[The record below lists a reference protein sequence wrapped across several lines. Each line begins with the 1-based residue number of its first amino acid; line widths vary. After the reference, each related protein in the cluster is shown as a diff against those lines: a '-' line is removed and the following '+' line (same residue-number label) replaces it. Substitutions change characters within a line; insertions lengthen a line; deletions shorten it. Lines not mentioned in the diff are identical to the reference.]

1 MSSEIRDIN
10 LAEFGERKIEW
21 VKRNCD
27 LLRTLEKEFSAS
39 KPFAGKKITLSVH
52 LEAKTAYLCLVLAAG
67 GAKMYVTGSNPLSTQ
82 DDVAAALV
90 KAGLE
95 VHAWYDATQEEYEM
109 HIRHVLEAGPNIII
123 DDGGD
128 LVTMVHK
135 EMTHLIPN
143 IIGGCEETT
152 TGIIRLEAMNKAGEL
167 KFPMVR
173 VNNAACKH
181 FFDNRYGT
189 GQSVWD
195 GINRTTNLIVAGKIV
210 VVAGYGWCG
219 KGTAMRAKG
228 LGARVIVTEI
238 DPIKAIEAVMDG
250 FDVMPMKEAAKVG
263 DFFITVTGCDG
274 VIDKEDFAEM
284 KEGAIL
290 CNAGHFDCEID
301 MAWLKANAVE
311 KKEQRKNIMGYKL
324 PTGQWIFVLAEGRLV
339 NLAAG
344 DGHPAEIMDMSFAI
358 QALSAK
364 YLVEHGSEL
373 KEKLIDVPEEVD
385 KDVAKRKL
393 AFLGKEI
400 DVLTPEQER
409 YLNSY
414 TV

>member
-10 LAEFGERKIEW
+10 LAESGERKIEW

-27 LLRTLEKEFSAS
+27 LLRTLEKEFTAS

-67 GAKMYVTGSNPLSTQ
+67 GADMYVTGSNPLSTQ

-95 VHAWYDATQEEYEM
+95 VHAWYDATQEEYET

-135 EMTHLIPN
+135 DMPHLIPN

-324 PTGQWIFVLAEGRLV
+324 PTGQWIFVLAEVRLV

-373 KEKLIDVPEEVD
+373 KDKLIDVPEEVD

>member
-1 MSSEIRDIN
+1 MASEIRDIN
-10 LAEFGERKIEW
+10 LAESGEKKIEW

-27 LLRTLEKEFSAS
+27 LLRTLEKEFSET
-39 KPFAGKKITLSVH
+39 KPFAGKKVALSVH
-52 LEAKTAYLCLVLAAG
+52 LEAKTAYLCKVLAAG
-67 GAKMYVTGSNPLSTQ
+67 GADMYVTGSNPLSTQ

-95 VHAWYDATQEEYEM
+95 VHAWYDATEEEYNS
-109 HIRHVLEAGPNIII
+109 HIRKVLEVGPNVII

-128 LVTMVHK
+128 LVHMMHT
-135 EMTHLIPN
+135 EFRDLIPN
-143 IIGGCEETT
+143 VIGGCEETT
-152 TGIIRLEAMNKAGEL
+152 TGIIRLEAMNNAGEL
-167 KFPMVR
+167 EFPMVK
-173 VNNAACKH
+173 VNNADCKH

-228 LGARVIVTEI
+228 LGARVVITEV
-238 DPIKAIEAVMDG
+238 DPVKAIEAVMDG
-250 FDVMPMKEAAKVG
+250 FDVMPMKEAARVG
-263 DFFITVTGCDG
+263 DFFVTVTGCNK
-274 VIDKEDFAEM
+274 VIDEEDFAVM
-284 KEGAIL
+284 KDGAIL

-311 KKEQRKNIMGYKL
+311 SKEMRKNIQGYKL
-324 PTGQWIFVLAEGRLV
+324 PTGQWVFVLAEGRLV

-364 YLVEHGSEL
+364 YLVEHASEL
-373 KEKLIDVPEEVD
+373 NSKLIDVPKEVD
-385 KDVAKRKL
+385 NDVAVRKL
-393 AFLGKEI
+393 AFLGKYI
-400 DVLTPEQER
+400 DTLTPEQEK
-409 YLNSY
+409 YLNS
-414 TV
+414 